1 MQFFDQEELGKRIKI
16 VRIQAR
22 IKQADLAEEMNISRE
37 MLSRI
42 ENGKNSCAP
51 DQLMFLCQRFNKS
64 ADYFFFGTESQ
75 QYVLKTKMEIILEI
89 QKMLGGFSKEKLIYI
104 YRTMKVLD
112 EELG

>member
-1 MQFFDQEELGKRIKI
+1 MIYYNQSDIGKRI
-16 VRIQAR
+16 QEAR
-22 IKQADLAEEMNISRE
+22 KKFGLKQVDLAEEMNISRE

-64 ADYFFFGTESQ
+64 ADYFFFGTESE
-75 QYVLKTKMEIILEI
+75 QYESKTKKEIILEI
-89 QKMLGGFSKEKLIYI
+89 QKRLAIFSKDKLIYV
-104 YRTMKVLD
+104 YRTIKVLE